1 MPRKMRTHAK
11 PEADLPEDLS
21 PEEKQEVAITPSAT
35 AVAAEAQ
42 LTGVVPLES
51 QHRHADESE
60 IPGEDDVLRVGD
72 PDDRPTDNA
81 FVGDDTP
88 GGDSPTPDQHQVDDI
103 GRAYVV
109 QEDDSG
115 AMRTSSRILDR
126 PEQPRGCLDVHALRP
141 GTLRHR

>member
-1 MPRKMRTHAK
+1 MSRKTRTHAK
-11 PEADLPEDLS
+11 PEPYIPEDLPS
-21 PEEKQEVAITPSAT
+21 EVKQEVAIIPSGT

-51 QHRHADESE
+51 QHRHSDDKE

-88 GGDSPTPDQHQVDDI
+88 GGDSPTPDQNQVDDI
-103 GRAYVV
+103 GRAYGV
-109 QEDDSG
+109 QEEDSG
-115 AMRTSSRILDR
+115 ALRTSSEILDR
-126 PEQPRGCLDVHALRP
+126 RDQRRGFLDVPEPTP
-141 GTLRHR
+141 GTVRRR

>member
-11 PEADLPEDLS
+11 PEADLPEGLS
-21 PEEKQEVAITPSAT
+21 SEIQQEVAITPSAT

-42 LTGVVPLES
+42 LTGVIPLEA
-51 QHRHADESE
+51 QHRHSGEME

-88 GGDSPTPDQHQVDDI
+88 GGDSPTPDQNQVDDI
-103 GRAYVV
+103 GRAYGV
-109 QEDDSG
+109 QEEDAG
-115 AMRTSSRILDR
+115 ALRTSSEILDR
-126 PEQPRGCLDVHALRP
+126 RDQRRGYLDVPEPTP
-141 GTLRHR
+141 GTVRRR

>member
-88 GGDSPTPDQHQVDDI
+88 GGDSPTPDQNQVDDI
-103 GRAYVV
+103 GRAYGV
-109 QEDDSG
+109 QEEDSG
-115 AMRTSSRILDR
+115 ALRTSSEILDR
-126 PEQPRGCLDVHALRP
+126 RDQRRGFLDVPEPTP
-141 GTLRHR
+141 GTVRRR